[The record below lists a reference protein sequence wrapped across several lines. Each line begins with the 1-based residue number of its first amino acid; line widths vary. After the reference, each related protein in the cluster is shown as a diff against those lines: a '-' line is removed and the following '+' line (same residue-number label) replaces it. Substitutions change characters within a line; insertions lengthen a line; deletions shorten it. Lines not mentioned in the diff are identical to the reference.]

1 LSAAVALQA
10 KKHIAE
16 AAVPLEI
23 REVIFDSNSLNYM
36 PSSKG
41 RMVVWFL
48 LVNITDGEGKNL
60 MGNVEASLLT
70 VLIALSNGAECKPR
84 SQNRPFAG

>member
-1 LSAAVALQA
+1 
-10 KKHIAE
+10 
-16 AAVPLEI
+16 
-23 REVIFDSNSLNYM
+23 
-36 PSSKG
+36 
-41 RMVVWFL
+41 MVVWFL

-84 SQNRPFAG
+84 SQNRRFAG